1 MAPSTLSKYQ
11 PAWEKWCRWSTD
23 HAFQNRPAKPYEVA
37 LYINYIFHIY
47 HKQGTVKSAYYGI
60 RWGHHVAGFT
70 SPTDDPLVHL
80 AYEGAVR
87 LSPRHRNQKEPLPVD
102 ILKQVISAYGLNNS
116 NLMDFRFTIVCLI
129 GFAGFFR
136 IDELLHVQ
144 LQHLTF
150 NTDHMIVTL
159 DKSKTDQH
167 RDGHHV
173 YIAQTNTEFC
183 PIFHVRQFLALAD
196 LQPGRDVA
204 AYLIPRLHKTKTG
217 HLASKT
223 KGISYSCI
231 RDIFITKLRQL
242 HHNPRRFG
250 LHSLRSGGASGA
262 AQNGVSDRLISKQGR
277 WASKRARNGYIKD
290 DTNTRVSVGLSL
302 GL

>member
-1 MAPSTLSKYQ
+1 
-11 PAWEKWCRWSTD
+11 
-23 HAFQNRPAKPYEVA
+23 
-37 LYINYIFHIY
+37 
-47 HKQGTVKSAYYGI
+47 
-60 RWGHHVAGFT
+60 
-70 SPTDDPLVHL
+70 
-80 AYEGAVR
+80 
-87 LSPRHRNQKEPLPVD
+87 
-102 ILKQVISAYGLNNS
+102 
-116 NLMDFRFTIVCLI
+116 MDFRFTIVCLI

-136 IDELLHVQ
+136 IDELIHVQ

-150 NTDHMIVTL
+150 NSDHMIVTL

-204 AYLIPRLHKTKTG
+204 AYLIPTLHKTKTG

-231 RDIFITKLRQL
+231 RDIFITKYANSTTIPVDSGCTVYAVGVLQEL
-242 HHNPRRFG
+242 HKTGF
-250 LHSLRSGGASGA
+250 LT
-262 AQNGVSDRLISKQGR
+262 D
-277 WASKRARNGYIKD
+277 
-290 DTNTRVSVGLSL
+290 
-302 GL
+302 